1 MVKVIFPLI
10 RFCFAAKFSQNIYF
24 CKYIPKNSPLEN
36 TDFAKVSELLSVPRK
51 ILITAHTN
59 PDGDAIGASLALYG
73 YFRLKGHA
81 VKVMVPD
88 EYPAFLAWMKYHEEI
103 LVFDREPDECLQ
115 AIAEAEVLF
124 SVDYNNLDRLRGAAE
139 ASKASKAV
147 KVLLDHHKL
156 PAPHFD
162 FLISVIAVS
171 STAELAYE
179 FIAAS
184 GDTELITREIAE
196 CIYAGITTDTGSY
209 SYSCNYV
216 RTYEIVADLF
226 RKGIDGEHIHRL
238 VYDTYSESRLR
249 LLGYALS
256 QKLVVLPEFS
266 TAFISLTK
274 EELDKFNYEI
284 GDTEG
289 VVNYALS
296 IDGINLAALFS
307 ERDNVIRASF
317 RSKGS
322 FKVDVLAREHFDGGG
337 HKNAAGAYSY
347 VSMDETI
354 NKFRALL
361 PQYRE
366 QLSSV
371 Y

>member
-1 MVKVIFPLI
+1 M
-10 RFCFAAKFSQNIYF
+10 
-24 CKYIPKNSPLEN
+24 EN
-36 TDFAKVSELLSVPRK
+36 TDFAKISELLSVPRN
-51 ILITAHTN
+51 ILITSHTN
-59 PDGDAIGASLALYG
+59 PDGDAIGASLALHG
-73 YFRLKGHA
+73 YLKQKGHD
-81 VKVMVPD
+81 VRVMVPD
-88 EYPAFLAWMKYHEEI
+88 PYPSFLAWMPGHEEI
-103 LVFDREPDECLQ
+103 AVFTREKEVCLKY
-115 AIAEAEVLF
+115 IEEADVLF
-124 SVDYNNLDRLRGAAE
+124 SVDYNSLDRLGGAAE
-139 ASKASKAV
+139 AAKASRAV
-147 KVLLDHHKL
+147 KVLFDHHKL

-162 FLISVIAVS
+162 LKISVVAVS
-171 STAELAYE
+171 STAELSFE

-184 GDTELITREIAE
+184 GDKDLITKEIAE

-216 RTYEIVADLF
+216 RTYEIVAELF

-256 QKLVVLPEFS
+256 QKLVVIPEYN
-266 TAFISLTK
+266 TAYISLTK
-274 EELDKFNYEI
+274 EELDRFNYEV

-296 IDGINLAALFS
+296 ISGINLAALFS

-322 FKVDVLAREHFDGGG
+322 FKCDVLAREHFDGGG
-337 HKNAAGAYSY
+337 HANAAGAYSY
-347 VSMDETI
+347 VSMEETI
-354 NKFRALL
+354 ERFRNLL
-361 PQYRE
+361 PKFSD
-366 QLSSV
+366 QLRSV

>member
-1 MVKVIFPLI
+1 M
-10 RFCFAAKFSQNIYF
+10 
-24 CKYIPKNSPLEN
+24 EN
-36 TDFAKVSELLSVPRK
+36 TDFARISELLSVPKK
-51 ILITAHTN
+51 ILITSHTN

-73 YFRLKGHA
+73 YFTLKGHT
-81 VKVMVPD
+81 VKVLVPD
-88 EYPAFLAWMKYHEEI
+88 PYPTFLAWLPGHKNI
-103 LVFDREPDECLQ
+103 LVFSENKEEGLK
-115 AIAEAEVLF
+115 AIAEADVQF
-124 SVDYNNLDRLRGAAE
+124 SVDYNSLDRLGGASDA
-139 ASKASKAV
+139 AKASGSV

-162 FLISVIAVS
+162 LKISVVAVS
-171 STAELAYE
+171 STCELAYE

-184 GDTELITREIAE
+184 GDQALVTKEIAE
-196 CIYAGITTDTGSY
+196 CIYTGITTDTGSF
-209 SYSCNYV
+209 SYACNYV
-216 RTYEIVADLF
+216 RTYEIVAELY
-226 RKGIDGEHIHRL
+226 RRGIDGEHIHRL

-256 QKLVVLPEFS
+256 QKLVVIKEHN

-274 EELDKFNYEI
+274 EELDRFNYEV

-307 ERDNVIRASF
+307 DRDNVIRVSF

-322 FKVDVLAREHFDGGG
+322 FKCDILAREHFDGGG
-337 HKNAAGAYSY
+337 HANAAGAYSY

-354 NKFRALL
+354 EKFRSLL
-361 PQYRE
+361 PRYSD
-366 QLSSV
+366 QLRSV

>member
-1 MVKVIFPLI
+1 MQL
-10 RFCFAAKFSQNIYF
+10 Y
-24 CKYIPKNSPLEN
+24 PKNILLEN
-36 TDFAKVSELLSVPRK
+36 TDFAKVKELLLVPRN
-51 ILITAHTN
+51 ILITSHTN

-73 YFRLKGHA
+73 YLTLKGHT
-81 VKVMVPD
+81 VRVMVPD
-88 EYPAFLAWMKYHEEI
+88 SFPSFLAWMPWHEKI
-103 LVFDREPDECLQ
+103 LVFTNQKEECLK
-115 AIAEAEVLF
+115 AISEAEVLF
-124 SVDYNNLDRLRGAAE
+124 SVDYNSLDRIGE
-139 ASKASKAV
+139 ASEAAKASQAV
-147 KVLLDHHKL
+147 KLLLDHHKL

-162 FLISVIAVS
+162 LMMSRTAVS

-179 FIAAS
+179 FIAAM
-184 GDTELITREIAE
+184 GDQDMVSKEIAE
-196 CIYAGITTDTGSY
+196 CIYVGITTDTGSY
-209 SYSCNYV
+209 SYACNYV
-216 RTYEIVADLF
+216 RTYEIVAELF

-256 QKLVVLPEFS
+256 QKLVVIPEYH

-274 EELDKFNYEI
+274 EELDRFEYEV

-296 IDGINLAALFS
+296 INGINLAALFS

-317 RSKGS
+317 RSKGL
-322 FKVDVLAREHFDGGG
+322 FKCDTLARDHFDGGG
-337 HKNAAGAYSY
+337 HANAAGAYSY

-354 NKFRALL
+354 KKFKALL
-361 PQYRE
+361 PAYKE

>member
-1 MVKVIFPLI
+1 MKVIFPDILCE
-10 RFCFAAKFSQNIYF
+10 FQAKFRQNIYF
-24 CKYIPKNSPLEN
+24 CKYITKNNPLEN
-36 TDFAKVSELLSVPRK
+36 TDFAKVSELLKVPRK
-51 ILITAHTN
+51 ILITSHTN

-73 YFRLKGHA
+73 YLRLKGHD

-88 EYPAFLAWMKYHEEI
+88 PYPTFLAWMKGHEDI
-103 LVFDREPDECLQ
+103 LVFTREPEKCLETIN
-115 AIAEAEVLF
+115 AAEVQF
-124 SVDYNNLDRLRGAAE
+124 SVDYNNLTRLGGAAE
-139 ASKASKAV
+139 ASLASKSV
-147 KVLLDHHKL
+147 KVLFDHHKL

-162 FLISVIAVS
+162 LKISIIAVS
-171 STAELAYE
+171 STAEMAYE

-184 GDTELITREIAE
+184 GDTDLITREIAE

-226 RKGIDGEHIHRL
+226 RKGVDGEHIHRL
-238 VYDTYSESRLR
+238 IYDTYSESRLR
-249 LLGYALS
+249 LLGFALS
-256 QKLVVLPEFS
+256 EKLVVLPEFS
-266 TAFISLTK
+266 TAYISLTQ
-274 EELDKFNYEI
+274 EELDRFDYEV

-296 IDGINLAALFS
+296 ISGINLAALFS

-322 FKVDVLAREHFDGGG
+322 FKCDVLAREHFNGGG

-354 NKFRALL
+354 ARFRALL
-361 PQYRE
+361 PQYKDA
-366 QLSSV
+366 LTNV

>member
-1 MVKVIFPLI
+1 
-10 RFCFAAKFSQNIYF
+10 
-24 CKYIPKNSPLEN
+24 LEN
-36 TDFAKVSELLSVPRK
+36 TEFAKVNELLSVPRK
-51 ILITAHTN
+51 ILITSHTN

-73 YFRLKGHA
+73 YFRLKNHS
-81 VKVMVPD
+81 VTVMVPD
-88 EYPAFLAWMKYHEEI
+88 AYPSFLAWMPGHEKI
-103 LVFDREPDECLQ
+103 LVFSRQKNECLK
-115 AIAEAEVLF
+115 AIEEADVIF
-124 SVDYNNLDRLRGAAE
+124 SVDYNSLDRIGSASEAA
-139 ASKASKAV
+139 KNSKAV

-156 PAPHFD
+156 PADHFD
-162 FLISVIAVS
+162 YKISVVAVS

-179 FIAAS
+179 FIASA
-184 GDTELITREIAE
+184 GDEGLITKDIAE
-196 CIYAGITTDTGSY
+196 CIYTGITTDTGSF

-216 RTYEIVADLF
+216 RTYEIVAELY
-226 RKGIDGEHIHRL
+226 RRGIDGEHIHRL

-256 QKLVVLPEFS
+256 QKLVVIPEYN

-274 EELDKFNYEI
+274 EELDQFNYEV

-296 IDGINLAALFS
+296 INGINLAALFS

-322 FKVDVLAREHFDGGG
+322 FKCDVLAREHFDGGG
-337 HKNAAGAYSY
+337 HANAAGAYSY

-354 NKFRALL
+354 EKFRALL
-361 PQYRE
+361 PKYKE
-366 QLSSV
+366 QLRSV

>member
-1 MVKVIFPLI
+1 
-10 RFCFAAKFSQNIYF
+10 
-24 CKYIPKNSPLEN
+24 LEN
-36 TDFAKVSELLSVPRK
+36 TDFARISELLSVPRK
-51 ILITAHTN
+51 ILITSHTN

-73 YFRLKGHA
+73 YFRLKGHS
-81 VKVMVPD
+81 VQVMMPD
-88 EYPAFLAWMKYHEEI
+88 AYPTFLAWMPAHEKI
-103 LVFDREPDECLQ
+103 LVFSRQKEECLK
-115 AIAEAEVLF
+115 AIAGAEVLF
-124 SVDYNNLDRLRGAAE
+124 SVDYNSLDRLGPAAE
-139 ASKASKAV
+139 AAKASTAV

-156 PAPHFD
+156 PADHFNHK
-162 FLISVIAVS
+162 ISVIKVS

-179 FIAAS
+179 FIASS
-184 GDTELITREIAE
+184 GDKDLVNKDIAE
-196 CIYAGITTDTGSY
+196 CIYAGITTDTGSF

-216 RTYEIVADLF
+216 RTYEIVAELY

-256 QKLVVLPEFS
+256 QKLVVLPEFN
-266 TAFISLTK
+266 TAYISLTK
-274 EELDKFNYEI
+274 EELDRFNYEI

-322 FKVDVLAREHFDGGG
+322 FKCDILARTHFDGGG
-337 HKNAAGAYSY
+337 HANAAGAYSY

-354 NKFRALL
+354 ETFRALL
-361 PQYRE
+361 PQYSE
-366 QLSSV
+366 QLRSV